1 MTEGDFCRDS
11 GAVSPQMHPNPGVS
25 SWLFVSR
32 GLTDLDLV
40 RTVEG
45 GAVLAKVLKPPLPSD
60 Q

>member
-1 MTEGDFCRDS
+1 
-11 GAVSPQMHPNPGVS
+11 MHPNPGVS